1 MQHDVLLA
9 DQPFGVPLK
18 YKILPQHL
26 KNLGYTTLAVGKWH
40 LGFFKKEY
48 IPTQRGFD
56 YHFGYWTSH
65 ASYFDRSSMDGRFWG
80 IDFRENEKPANL
92 SEYEG
97 QYSTE
102 FYTKKAVDL
111 ILNHKQDKPLFL
123 NLAHTAVHVG
133 NGYQPLEAP
142 PKYVDRFKSI
152 KNLRRRTFAGMA
164 SALDDSIGQIV
175 EALNN
180 AKILNNTIIIFT
192 TDNGAAA
199 GGKVGYIDD
208 SIGSNWPLRGAKYT
222 LWEGGIRAN
231 GFIWS
236 SKLANKYISNHLL
249 HIQDLMPTI
258 YSAAGGNVS
267 KLGSIDGIDHWDVLN
282 HNKNPLRNQL
292 LHNIDDRWNVWAVRK
307 GDFKLISGSTR
318 NGNFDNWFTPPG
330 INDNHSNGSIE
341 TDSLVTKVLKQL
353 PNYEYSSLKK
363 VILSCNQTETLCNPR
378 KKPCLFNIKLDPCE
392 RNNLADK
399 MPELTQQL
407 ILLMKDYN
415 STAVP
420 PLNQPSDPQSN
431 PKFHNHL
438 WDSWMDHVHIKLPD

>member
-18 YKILPQHL
+18 YKLLPQHL
-26 KNLGYTTLAVGKWH
+26 KSLGYSTLAVGKWH

-48 IPTQRGFD
+48 LPTRRGFD

-65 ASYFDRSSMDGRFWG
+65 ASYYDRSSLDGHYWG
-80 IDFRENEKPANL
+80 IDFKENEKVANL

-102 FYTKKAVDL
+102 FYTKKAADL

-123 NLAHTAVHVG
+123 YLAHTAVHVG
-133 NGYQPLEAP
+133 NGYQLLEAP
-142 PKYVDRFKSI
+142 RKYIDKFKSI
-152 KNLRRRTFAGMA
+152 KDLRRRTFAAMA

-175 EALNN
+175 ETLNN
-180 AKILNNTIIIFT
+180 AKMLNNTIIIFT
-192 TDNGAAA
+192 TDNGAAT
-199 GGKVGYIDD
+199 GGKKGYIDG
-208 SIGSNWPLRGAKYT
+208 SIGSNWPLRGTKYT
-222 LWEGGIRAN
+222 LWEGGIRGN

-236 SKLANKYISNHLL
+236 SKLANKYISEHLL

-267 KLGSIDGIDHWDVLN
+267 LLGSIDGIDHWDALN
-282 HNKNPLRNQL
+282 QNKNSLRKEL

-307 GDFKLISGSTR
+307 GDFKLISGSSR
-318 NGNFDNWFTPPG
+318 NGNFDDWYMPPALH
-330 INDNHSNGSIE
+330 DNHSNGSIE

-353 PNYEYSSLKK
+353 PNYKYSSLKK
-363 VILSCNQTETLCNPR
+363 VILHCNQTGTLCHPM

-399 MPELTQQL
+399 MPKLTEQL
-407 ILLMKDYN
+407 ISLMKDYN
-415 STAVP
+415 STAVTP
-420 PLNQPSDPQSN
+420 INRPSDPKSR
-431 PKFHNHL
+431 PALHGYS
-438 WDSWMDHVHIKLPD
+438 WDSWMDNVDINIA